1 MVVAATS
8 REVSMKAA
16 VLNAFGSPLAIET
29 LPDPA
34 PGVGSVVVDVIA
46 TGVTGYAAN
55 VFNGS
60 RNYALEL
67 PVAPGPGGIGRV
79 RATGPDATS
88 LSVGDWVFCD
98 PTVRSR
104 DAAADTIL
112 QGWTY
117 RSEAALPLHRFFHH
131 GSFAE
136 QMLVPTENV
145 TPIGDIDAAD
155 AGRWTAL
162 GRLLVPYGGLL
173 AGDLKAGE
181 TLVVNGA
188 TGGFGG
194 AGVAVALAMGAA
206 TVVAAGRNERALDEL
221 VRRFGPRVRPV
232 QMTGVES
239 DDRQRIGEAAGGPI
253 DVVLDFLPREASAS
267 QVLAA
272 LLAVRHGGRVVLMG
286 GLRGAE
292 GDLALNYN
300 WLMHNDVT
308 VRGKWMY
315 ARDAIPRMVRMIR
328 AGLIDLAQFDMTEF
342 GLDDA
347 NEAVAHAA
355 ANAGPR
361 QLTVLRP
368 DRGG

>member
-1 MVVAATS
+1 
-8 REVSMKAA
+8 MKAA

-29 LPDPA
+29 LPDPVLGA
-34 PGVGSVVVDVIA
+34 GSVIVDVVA
-46 TGVTGYAAN
+46 AGVTSYAAN

-79 RATGPDATS
+79 RATGPDATR
-88 LSVGDWVFCD
+88 LRVGDWVFCD

-104 DAAADTIL
+104 DDAADPDTIL

-117 RSEAALPLHRFFHH
+117 RSEAALPLHRYYHH
-131 GSFAE
+131 GAFAE

-145 TPIGDIDAAD
+145 TRLGDIDTVD

-194 AGVAVALAMGAA
+194 ACVAVALAMGAA
-206 TVVAAGRNERALDEL
+206 KVVATGRNGRALDDL
-221 VRRFGPRVRPV
+221 VRRLGPRVRPAP
-232 QMTGVES
+232 MSGVEA
-239 DDRQRIGEAAGGPI
+239 DDRRRIIELADGPI
-253 DVVLDFLPREASAS
+253 DFVLDFLPREASAP
-267 QVLAA
+267 QVQAA
-272 LLAVRHGGRVVLMG
+272 MFAVREGGRVVLMG
-286 GLRGAE
+286 GVRGSGGA
-292 GDLALNYN
+292 GLAQLYN
-300 WLMHNDVT
+300 WMKNNIT
-308 VRGKWMY
+308 VRGAWMY
-315 ARDAIPRMVRMIR
+315 PRDAAARMVAMVR
-328 AGLIDLAQFDMTEF
+328 AGLIDLSQFDLTEF
-342 GLDDA
+342 ALDDA
-347 NEAVAHAA
+347 NAAVAHAA

-361 QLTVLRP
+361 QLTVIRP
-368 DRGG
+368 DRSGAI